1 MFRGI
6 NLCGAELNAEFPV
19 QHRAHLFSQ
28 LILSILAAIVKAP
41 GHTAYQRAR
50 TSRGT
55 VLKSRS
61 HAGGKRTATA
71 YRPRTETLSGAERH
85 KNKQIKRMVCEDI
98 LSLYIM
104 YLKEELP

>member
-41 GHTAYQRAR
+41 GHTAYQRVR

-71 YRPRTETLSGAERH
+71 YQHKPKLCPEQRGARIS
-85 KNKQIKRMVCEDI
+85 K
-98 LSLYIM
+98 
-104 YLKEELP
+104 

>member
-71 YRPRTETLSGAERH
+71 YQHKPKLCPEQRGARIS
-85 KNKQIKRMVCEDI
+85 K
-98 LSLYIM
+98 
-104 YLKEELP
+104 